1 MHTYPQ
7 QELSKFRQ
15 NQKFT
20 WNNRIY
26 TVFQHEKGMTEV
38 FESSNAKFWAWNS
51 YIKVIP
57 ITFE

>member
-1 MHTYPQ
+1 MQTYPQ

-38 FESSNAKFWAWNS
+38 FDGKRFYAWNS
-51 YIKVIP
+51 TCRVVP